1 MKQEC
6 LKWLMRG
13 GTAVLLAGAV
23 GLLLWQGT
31 RHVSERELSA
41 RPQRLAAATVETM
54 GTEAAVS
61 AAETTL
67 HTGTRRTKTAS
78 AKRAGQASQETRT
91 APESTTPAAET
102 VTFPLELNAASAA
115 ELEQLP
121 HIGAVLA
128 ERITAYRDQI
138 GGFSNREQLLEV
150 EGIGEAT
157 LYEIYDLLYLE
168 NETFPEPEPAGA
180 PAPAA
185 EPQPAG
191 APAPAAEPQP
201 AETAPPA
208 TEPPAAAAPA
218 VTFPLDLNQA
228 TAAELEQI
236 PEMQPE
242 LAEKIVAF
250 RQQIQAFSSV
260 YELLYVDGMT
270 EAYFVQLRDYV
281 QITEE
286 LAQ

>member
-13 GTAVLLAGAV
+13 GTTVLLAGAV

-31 RHVSERELSA
+31 RHVSEREFSA
-41 RPQRLAAATVETM
+41 RPQRLAAATVETT

-168 NETFPEPEPAGA
+168 NETFPEPEP
-180 PAPAA
+180 
-185 EPQPAG
+185 EPAG
-191 APAPAAEPQP
+191 APA
-201 AETAPPA
+201 
-208 TEPPAAAAPA
+208 PAAAAPA

-236 PEMQPE
+236 PGMQPE

-286 LAQ
+286 RAQ

>member
-13 GTAVLLAGAV
+13 GTTVLLAGAV

-41 RPQRLAAATVETM
+41 RPQRLAAATVETT
-54 GTEAAVS
+54 GTEATVS

-78 AKRAGQASQETRT
+78 AKRAGQAFQETRT

-128 ERITAYRDQI
+128 ERITVYRDQI

-168 NETFPEPEPAGA
+168 YETFPEPEPEPKTGRSSRTSGSTAAGRNGSA
-180 PAPAA
+180 CNRTTGGSCTGSDV
-185 EPQPAG
+185 PAG
-191 APAPAAEPQP
+191 SESGDGGGTGTDSRDAAGTGGEDRGVS
-201 AETAPPA
+201 
-208 TEPPAAAAPA
+208 AADSG
-218 VTFPLDLNQA
+218 V
-228 TAAELEQI
+228 
-236 PEMQPE
+236 
-242 LAEKIVAF
+242 
-250 RQQIQAFSSV
+250 
-260 YELLYVDGMT
+260 
-270 EAYFVQLRDYV
+270 FVG
-281 QITEE
+281 I
-286 LAQ
+286 

>member
-13 GTAVLLAGAV
+13 GTTVLLAGAV
-23 GLLLWQGT
+23 GLLFWQGT

-41 RPQRLAAATVETM
+41 RPQRLAAATVETT
-54 GTEAAVS
+54 GTEATVS

-102 VTFPLELNAASAA
+102 VTFPLELNAASAV

-150 EGIGEAT
+150 DGIGEAT

-168 NETFPEPEPAGA
+168 NETFPEPVPEPEPA
-180 PAPAA
+180 
-185 EPQPAG
+185 ES
-191 APAPAAEPQP
+191 PAPAAEPQP
-201 AETAPPA
+201 AETVPPA

-218 VTFPLDLNQA
+218 VTFPLDLNRA

-270 EAYFVQLRDYV
+270 EAYFVQFRDYV

-286 LAQ
+286 RAQ

>member
-168 NETFPEPEPAGA
+168 NETFPEPEP
-180 PAPAA
+180 
-185 EPQPAG
+185 EPEPAG
-191 APAPAAEPQP
+191 APAPAAAPQP

-286 LAQ
+286 RAQ

>member
-6 LKWLMRG
+6 LKWLMWG
-13 GTAVLLAGAV
+13 GTTVLLAGAV

-41 RPQRLAAATVETM
+41 RPQRLAAATVETT

-168 NETFPEPEPAGA
+168 NETFPEPEPEPE
-180 PAPAA
+180 PA
-185 EPQPAG
+185 ES
-191 APAPAAEPQP
+191 PAPAAEPQP

-228 TAAELEQI
+228 TTAELEQI

-250 RQQIQAFSSV
+250 RLQIQAFSSV

-270 EAYFVQLRDYV
+270 EAYFVQLREYV

-286 LAQ
+286 RAQ

>member
-6 LKWLMRG
+6 LKWLMWG
-13 GTAVLLAGAV
+13 GTTVLLAGAV

-41 RPQRLAAATVETM
+41 RPQRLAAATVETT

-168 NETFPEPEPAGA
+168 NETFPEPEPEPE
-180 PAPAA
+180 PA
-185 EPQPAG
+185 ES
-191 APAPAAEPQP
+191 PAPAAEPQP

-208 TEPPAAAAPA
+208 TELPAAAAPA

-286 LAQ
+286 RAQ

>member
-13 GTAVLLAGAV
+13 GTTVLLASAV
-23 GLLLWQGT
+23 GLLFWQGT

-41 RPQRLAAATVETM
+41 RPQRLAAATVETT

-168 NETFPEPEPAGA
+168 NETFPEPEP
-180 PAPAA
+180 
-185 EPQPAG
+185 EPEPAG
-191 APAPAAEPQP
+191 APAPAAAPQP

-236 PEMQPE
+236 PMMQPE

>member
-13 GTAVLLAGAV
+13 GTTVLLAGAV

-41 RPQRLAAATVETM
+41 RPRRLAAATVETA
-54 GTEAAVS
+54 GTEATVS
-61 AAETTL
+61 AVETTL

-168 NETFPEPEPAGA
+168 NETFPEPEL
-180 PAPAA
+180 
-185 EPQPAG
+185 EP
-191 APAPAAEPQP
+191 EP

-286 LAQ
+286 RAQ

>member
-13 GTAVLLAGAV
+13 GTTVLLAGAV

-41 RPQRLAAATVETM
+41 RPRRLAAATVETT

-78 AKRAGQASQETRT
+78 AKRAGQAFQETRT

-128 ERITAYRDQI
+128 ERITAFRDQL
-138 GGFSNREQLLEV
+138 GWFANREQLLEV

-168 NETFPEPEPAGA
+168 NETFPEPEP
-180 PAPAA
+180 
-185 EPQPAG
+185 ESEPAG

-201 AETAPPA
+201 AETVPPA
-208 TEPPAAAAPA
+208 AEPPAA

-228 TAAELEQI
+228 TAAELERI
-236 PEMQPE
+236 PGMQPE

>member
-41 RPQRLAAATVETM
+41 RPQRLAAATVETT

-78 AKRAGQASQETRT
+78 AKRTGQASQETRT

-157 LYEIYDLLYLE
+157 LYEIYDLLYL
-168 NETFPEPEPAGA
+168 
-180 PAPAA
+180 
-185 EPQPAG
+185 
-191 APAPAAEPQP
+191 
-201 AETAPPA
+201 
-208 TEPPAAAAPA
+208 
-218 VTFPLDLNQA
+218 
-228 TAAELEQI
+228 
-236 PEMQPE
+236 
-242 LAEKIVAF
+242 
-250 RQQIQAFSSV
+250 
-260 YELLYVDGMT
+260 
-270 EAYFVQLRDYV
+270 
-281 QITEE
+281 
-286 LAQ
+286 

>member
-41 RPQRLAAATVETM
+41 RPQRLAAATVETT

-168 NETFPEPEPAGA
+168 NETFPEPEPEPAGV

-185 EPQPAG
+185 A
-191 APAPAAEPQP
+191 PQP

-260 YELLYVDGMT
+260 YELLYVDGIT

-286 LAQ
+286 RAQ

>member
-13 GTAVLLAGAV
+13 GTTVLLTGAV

-41 RPQRLAAATVETM
+41 RPQRLAAATVETT
-54 GTEAAVS
+54 GTEATAS

-168 NETFPEPEPAGA
+168 NETFPEPEP
-180 PAPAA
+180 
-185 EPQPAG
+185 EPEPAG
-191 APAPAAEPQP
+191 APA
-201 AETAPPA
+201 
-208 TEPPAAAAPA
+208 PAAAAPA

-286 LAQ
+286 RAQ

>member
-13 GTAVLLAGAV
+13 GTTVLLAGAV

-41 RPQRLAAATVETM
+41 RPRRLAAATVETTD
-54 GTEAAVS
+54 TEDAVS

-78 AKRAGQASQETRT
+78 AKRAGRASQETRT

-168 NETFPEPEPAGA
+168 NETFPEPEP
-180 PAPAA
+180 
-185 EPQPAG
+185 EPAG
-191 APAPAAEPQP
+191 VPAPAAEPQP

-208 TEPPAAAAPA
+208 TEPLAAAAPA

-236 PEMQPE
+236 PGMQPE

-286 LAQ
+286 RAQ

>member
-13 GTAVLLAGAV
+13 GTTVLLAGVV

-41 RPQRLAAATVETM
+41 HPQRLAAATVETT

-61 AAETTL
+61 AVETTL

-138 GGFSNREQLLEV
+138 GEFSNREQLLEV

-168 NETFPEPEPAGA
+168 NETFPEPEP
-180 PAPAA
+180 
-185 EPQPAG
+185 EPEPAG
-191 APAPAAEPQP
+191 APAPAAERQP

-286 LAQ
+286 RAQ

>member
-13 GTAVLLAGAV
+13 GTTVLLAGAV
-23 GLLLWQGT
+23 GLLFWQGT

-41 RPQRLAAATVETM
+41 RPQRLAAATVETA

-150 EGIGEAT
+150 DGIGEAT

-168 NETFPEPEPAGA
+168 NETFPEPEPEPAES
-180 PAPAA
+180 PAPA
-185 EPQPAG
+185 EV
-191 APAPAAEPQP
+191 PQP

-260 YELLYVDGMT
+260 YELLYVDGIT
-270 EAYFVQLRDYV
+270 EAYFVQLREYV

>member
-41 RPQRLAAATVETM
+41 RPQRLAAATVETT
-54 GTEAAVS
+54 GTEAAAS

-168 NETFPEPEPAGA
+168 NETFPEPEP
-180 PAPAA
+180 
-185 EPQPAG
+185 EPEPAG

-201 AETAPPA
+201 TETAPPA

-218 VTFPLDLNQA
+218 VTVPLDLNQA

>member
-41 RPQRLAAATVETM
+41 RPQRLAAATVETT
-54 GTEAAVS
+54 GTEAAAS

-168 NETFPEPEPAGA
+168 NETFPEPEP
-180 PAPAA
+180 
-185 EPQPAG
+185 EPAG

-201 AETAPPA
+201 TETAPPA

>member
-6 LKWLMRG
+6 LKWLMWG
-13 GTAVLLAGAV
+13 GTTVLLAGAV

-41 RPQRLAAATVETM
+41 RPQRLAAATVETT

-168 NETFPEPEPAGA
+168 NETFPEPEP
-180 PAPAA
+180 
-185 EPQPAG
+185 EPEPAG
-191 APAPAAEPQP
+191 APAPAAAPQP

-286 LAQ
+286 RAQ

>member
-13 GTAVLLAGAV
+13 GTTVLLAGAV

-41 RPQRLAAATVETM
+41 RPQRLAAATVETA

-67 HTGTRRTKTAS
+67 HTGTCRTKTAS
-78 AKRAGQASQETRT
+78 AKRAGRAPQETRT

-168 NETFPEPEPAGA
+168 NETFPEPEPE
-180 PAPAA
+180 PA
-185 EPQPAG
+185 ES
-191 APAPAAEPQP
+191 PAPAAEPQP

-242 LAEKIVAF
+242 LAEKIVTF

-270 EAYFVQLRDYV
+270 EAYFVQFRDYV

-286 LAQ
+286 RAQ

>member
-13 GTAVLLAGAV
+13 GTTVLLAGAV

-41 RPQRLAAATVETM
+41 RPQRLAAATVETT

-91 APESTTPAAET
+91 APKSTTPAAET
-102 VTFPLELNAASAA
+102 VTFPLELNVASAA

-157 LYEIYDLLYLE
+157 LYEI
-168 NETFPEPEPAGA
+168 
-180 PAPAA
+180 
-185 EPQPAG
+185 
-191 APAPAAEPQP
+191 
-201 AETAPPA
+201 
-208 TEPPAAAAPA
+208 
-218 VTFPLDLNQA
+218 
-228 TAAELEQI
+228 
-236 PEMQPE
+236 
-242 LAEKIVAF
+242 
-250 RQQIQAFSSV
+250 
-260 YELLYVDGMT
+260 
-270 EAYFVQLRDYV
+270 
-281 QITEE
+281 
-286 LAQ
+286 

>member
-13 GTAVLLAGAV
+13 GTTVLLAGAV

-41 RPQRLAAATVETM
+41 RPQRLAAATVETT
-54 GTEAAVS
+54 GTEDAVS

-168 NETFPEPEPAGA
+168 NETFPEPEPA
-180 PAPAA
+180 
-185 EPQPAG
+185 ES
-191 APAPAAEPQP
+191 PAPAAEPQP

-208 TEPPAAAAPA
+208 TEPSAAAAPA

-270 EAYFVQLRDYV
+270 ETYFVQLRDYV

-286 LAQ
+286 RAQ

>member
-1 MKQEC
+1 MNQEC

-13 GTAVLLAGAV
+13 GTTVLLAGAV

-41 RPQRLAAATVETM
+41 RPQRLAAATVETT

-67 HTGTRRTKTAS
+67 HTGTRRTKTTS

-91 APESTTPAAET
+91 APQSTTPAAET
-102 VTFPLELNAASAA
+102 VTFPLELNAAPAA

-168 NETFPEPEPAGA
+168 NETFPEPEPEPAES
-180 PAPAA
+180 PAPA
-185 EPQPAG
+185 E
-191 APAPAAEPQP
+191 EPQP

-286 LAQ
+286 RAQ

>member
-13 GTAVLLAGAV
+13 GTTVLLAGAV
-23 GLLLWQGT
+23 GLLFWQGT

-41 RPQRLAAATVETM
+41 RPQRLAAATVETA

-150 EGIGEAT
+150 DGIGEAT

-168 NETFPEPEPAGA
+168 NETFPEPEPEPAES
-180 PAPAA
+180 PAPA
-185 EPQPAG
+185 EV
-191 APAPAAEPQP
+191 PQP

-270 EAYFVQLRDYV
+270 EAYFVQFRDYV

-286 LAQ
+286 RTQ

>member
-41 RPQRLAAATVETM
+41 RPQRLAAATVETT
-54 GTEAAVS
+54 GTEAAAS

-168 NETFPEPEPAGA
+168 NETFPEPEP
-180 PAPAA
+180 
-185 EPQPAG
+185 EPEPAG

-201 AETAPPA
+201 TETAPPA

>member
-13 GTAVLLAGAV
+13 RTTVLLAGAV

-41 RPQRLAAATVETM
+41 RPQRLAAATVETTD
-54 GTEAAVS
+54 TEDVVS
-61 AAETTL
+61 AVETTL

-150 EGIGEAT
+150 EGVGEAT

-168 NETFPEPEPAGA
+168 NETFPEPEP
-180 PAPAA
+180 
-185 EPQPAG
+185 EPEPAG
-191 APAPAAEPQP
+191 APAPAAAPQP

-286 LAQ
+286 RAQ

>member
-13 GTAVLLAGAV
+13 GTTVLLAGAV

-41 RPQRLAAATVETM
+41 RPRRLAAATVETT

-61 AAETTL
+61 AAETTP

-102 VTFPLELNAASAA
+102 VIFPLELNAASAA

-168 NETFPEPEPAGA
+168 NETFPEPEPEPAES
-180 PAPAA
+180 PAPA
-185 EPQPAG
+185 EV
-191 APAPAAEPQP
+191 PQP

-208 TEPPAAAAPA
+208 TEPSAAAAPA

-286 LAQ
+286 RAQ

>member
-13 GTAVLLAGAV
+13 GTTVLLAGAV

-41 RPQRLAAATVETM
+41 RPQRLAAATVETA
-54 GTEAAVS
+54 GTEIAVS

-78 AKRAGQASQETRT
+78 AKCAGQASQETRT
-91 APESTTPAAET
+91 TPESTTPAAET

-168 NETFPEPEPAGA
+168 NETFPEPEPEPEPAES

-185 EPQPAG
+185 EPQP
-191 APAPAAEPQP
+191 
-201 AETAPPA
+201 
-208 TEPPAAAAPA
+208 AAAPA

-270 EAYFVQLRDYV
+270 EAYFVQFRDYV

>member
-13 GTAVLLAGAV
+13 GTAVLLADAV

-41 RPQRLAAATVETM
+41 RPQRLAAATVETT
-54 GTEAAVS
+54 GTEAAAS

-168 NETFPEPEPAGA
+168 YETFPEPEPEPKPAGA

-185 EPQPAG
+185 ER
-191 APAPAAEPQP
+191 QP

-286 LAQ
+286 RAQ

>member
-13 GTAVLLAGAV
+13 GTTVLLAGAV
-23 GLLLWQGT
+23 GLLFWQGT

-41 RPQRLAAATVETM
+41 RPQRLAAATVETT
-54 GTEAAVS
+54 GTEATVS

-78 AKRAGQASQETRT
+78 AKRAGRASQETRT

-115 ELEQLP
+115 ELEQL
-121 HIGAVLA
+121 
-128 ERITAYRDQI
+128 
-138 GGFSNREQLLEV
+138 LEV

-168 NETFPEPEPAGA
+168 YETFPEPEPEPKPAEA

-185 EPQPAG
+185 A
-191 APAPAAEPQP
+191 PQP

-236 PEMQPE
+236 PGMQPE

>member
-1 MKQEC
+1 MKREC

-41 RPQRLAAATVETM
+41 RPQRLATATVETT
-54 GTEAAVS
+54 GTEATVS

-168 NETFPEPEPAGA
+168 NETFPEPEP
-180 PAPAA
+180 
-185 EPQPAG
+185 EPEPAG

-286 LAQ
+286 RAQ

>member
-13 GTAVLLAGAV
+13 GTTVLLAGAV

-41 RPQRLAAATVETM
+41 RPQRLAAATVETT
-54 GTEAAVS
+54 GTEDVVS
-61 AAETTL
+61 AVETTL
-67 HTGTRRTKTAS
+67 HTGIRRTKTAS

-168 NETFPEPEPAGA
+168 NETFPEPEP
-180 PAPAA
+180 
-185 EPQPAG
+185 EP
-191 APAPAAEPQP
+191 EP

-236 PEMQPE
+236 PGMQPE

-286 LAQ
+286 RAQ

>member
-1 MKQEC
+1 MNQEC

-13 GTAVLLAGAV
+13 GTTVLLAGAV

-41 RPQRLAAATVETM
+41 RPQRLAAATVETT
-54 GTEAAVS
+54 GTEATVS

-67 HTGTRRTKTAS
+67 HTGTCRTKTAS

-168 NETFPEPEPAGA
+168 NETFPEPEPE
-180 PAPAA
+180 PAESPAL
-185 EPQPAG
+185 
-191 APAPAAEPQP
+191 AAEPQP

-270 EAYFVQLRDYV
+270 EAYFVQFRDYV

>member
-13 GTAVLLAGAV
+13 GTTVLLAGAV
-23 GLLLWQGT
+23 GLLFWQGT

-41 RPQRLAAATVETM
+41 RPQRLAAETVETM
-54 GTEAAVS
+54 GTEATVS

-78 AKRAGQASQETRT
+78 AKRAGQASQEIRT
-91 APESTTPAAET
+91 APESTMPAAET

-168 NETFPEPEPAGA
+168 NETFPEPEPEPEPEPAES
-180 PAPAA
+180 PAPA
-185 EPQPAG
+185 EV
-191 APAPAAEPQP
+191 PQP

-270 EAYFVQLRDYV
+270 EAYFVQFRDYV

-286 LAQ
+286 RAQ

>member
-13 GTAVLLAGAV
+13 GTTVLLAGAV
-23 GLLLWQGT
+23 GLLFWQGT

-41 RPQRLAAATVETM
+41 RPQRLAAATVETT

-78 AKRAGQASQETRT
+78 AKRAGRAPQETRT

-168 NETFPEPEPAGA
+168 NETFPEPEP
-180 PAPAA
+180 
-185 EPQPAG
+185 EPEPAG
-191 APAPAAEPQP
+191 APAPAAAPQP

-236 PEMQPE
+236 PGMQPE

>member
-13 GTAVLLAGAV
+13 GTTVLLAGAV

-41 RPQRLAAATVETM
+41 RPQRLAAATVETT
-54 GTEAAVS
+54 GTEATVS

-67 HTGTRRTKTAS
+67 HTGTRRTKTTS
-78 AKRAGQASQETRT
+78 AKCTGQASQETRT

-102 VTFPLELNAASAA
+102 VIFPLELNAASAA

-168 NETFPEPEPAGA
+168 NETFPEPEPAA
-180 PAPAA
+180 S
-185 EPQPAG
+185 
-191 APAPAAEPQP
+191 PAPAAEPQP
-201 AETAPPA
+201 AEPAPPA

-228 TAAELEQI
+228 TTAELEQI

-270 EAYFVQLRDYV
+270 EAYFVQFREYV

>member
-13 GTAVLLAGAV
+13 GTTVLLAGAV

-41 RPQRLAAATVETM
+41 RPRRLAAATVETT
-54 GTEAAVS
+54 GTEIAVS

-78 AKRAGQASQETRT
+78 AKHAGQASQETRT

-128 ERITAYRDQI
+128 EHITAYRDQI

-168 NETFPEPEPAGA
+168 NETVPEPEPEPEPAES

-185 EPQPAG
+185 A
-191 APAPAAEPQP
+191 PQP
-201 AETAPPA
+201 AETA
-208 TEPPAAAAPA
+208 PPAAAAPA

-236 PEMQPE
+236 PGMQPE

-286 LAQ
+286 RAQ

>member
-13 GTAVLLAGAV
+13 GTTVLLAGAV

-41 RPQRLAAATVETM
+41 RPQRLAAATVETT
-54 GTEAAVS
+54 GTEATVS

-67 HTGTRRTKTAS
+67 HTGTRRTKTTS
-78 AKRAGQASQETRT
+78 AKRAGQASQETFR
-91 APESTTPAAET
+91 SAET

-168 NETFPEPEPAGA
+168 NETFPEPEP
-180 PAPAA
+180 
-185 EPQPAG
+185 EPEPAG
-191 APAPAAEPQP
+191 APAPAAAPQP

-236 PEMQPE
+236 PGMQPE

>member
-1 MKQEC
+1 M
-6 LKWLMRG
+6 
-13 GTAVLLAGAV
+13 
-23 GLLLWQGT
+23 
-31 RHVSERELSA
+31 
-41 RPQRLAAATVETM
+41 ETT

-78 AKRAGQASQETRT
+78 AKRAGQISQETRT

-168 NETFPEPEPAGA
+168 NETFPEPEPEPE
-180 PAPAA
+180 PA
-185 EPQPAG
+185 ES
-191 APAPAAEPQP
+191 PAPAAEPQP

-286 LAQ
+286 RAQ